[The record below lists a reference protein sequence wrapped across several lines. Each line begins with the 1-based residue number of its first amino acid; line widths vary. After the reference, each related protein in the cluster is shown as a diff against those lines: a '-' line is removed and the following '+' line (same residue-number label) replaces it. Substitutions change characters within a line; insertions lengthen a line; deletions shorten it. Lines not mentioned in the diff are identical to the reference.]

1 MFSKRTSHC
10 WYSYTERK
18 RFNKMLSFHVKRTHG
33 GGGKV
38 IGVRLKEG
46 REKEKYISSLL
57 EEKKYIWTMNERKG

>member
-1 MFSKRTSHC
+1 
-10 WYSYTERK
+10 
-18 RFNKMLSFHVKRTHG
+18 MLREHMG